1 VQTAVEKKRFNPKKP
16 NREDRPH
23 TDYRVHPPIRENAEP
38 APELGLLDYVNAGR
52 ANQQDPDP
60 RLRDEAALDRLEGCQ
75 PVGTQFTAA
84 DRRQQRRGHDRNA
97 TDPNNHCEN
106 MQGAGEDKAVH
117 LRMPT
122 ILGNAPYFGTGMRGH
137 GADQGR
143 LQARMRH
150 QFTRRE
156 RLE

>member
-1 VQTAVEKKRFNPKKP
+1 VDLDVVGSSPITRPNVCKYLDEKERLPCQPGERGSGSVSGPSVQTAVEKKRFNPKKP

-106 MQGAGEDKAVH
+106 MQGAAK
-117 LRMPT
+117 
-122 ILGNAPYFGTGMRGH
+122 
-137 GADQGR
+137 
-143 LQARMRH
+143 
-150 QFTRRE
+150 TRPSI
-156 RLE
+156 